1 MKKKISLIFSF
12 IFLFIVGITGVKA
25 DSLKVGDYVQ
35 FTPSKSTYSVSNSV
49 TGHATDQT
57 IKPSELKLW
66 RVIKVNSNGTFDEY
80 LTNVRGITAI
90 QNCDNLRNTEI
101 VFETVGYSGKYNTM
115 ANDVYT
121 HNLNDY
127 KFEFAS
133 DLSYFPW
140 EQLEEYFAATSDNDP
155 DLIESKLVAK
165 KINEFIGMDV
175 PLSKNYL
182 KFANTIR
189 KLMKLNNNGVYDE
202 CKFNRFMIEY
212 FSKDLIKG
220 LVKELKFDQ
229 EKV

>member
-1 MKKKISLIFSF
+1 MHEMAHSYACYTSSNFEKNY
-12 IFLFIVGITGVKA
+12 LF
-25 DSLKVGDYVQ
+25 
-35 FTPSKSTYSVSNSV
+35 
-49 TGHATDQT
+49 
-57 IKPSELKLW
+57 W
-66 RVIKVNSNGTFDEY
+66 NSNGTFDEY
-80 LTNVRGITAI
+80 LTNARGITAI

-182 KFANTIR
+182 KFSNTIR

-202 CKFNRFMIEY
+202 SKFNRFMIEY